1 MGEGTENPWQ
11 TLGSRLV
18 YENRWISLS
27 EHKVV
32 SPGGSPGIYG
42 VVHFKNRAIG
52 VIPLDEAGYTYLVG
66 QYRYPL
72 QLYSW
77 EIPEGGGPL
86 DEDPLEAAKRE
97 LREETG
103 LEADGWEQILTLHL
117 SNSVTDEVGIIY
129 LARGLHPGQP
139 QPEDT
144 EALHVRRVHFDE
156 VYGMVLRGEI
166 TDGLTVA
173 AVLRLKLRL
182 LGQ

>member
-1 MGEGTENPWQ
+1 M
-11 TLGSRLV
+11 
-18 YENRWISLS
+18 
-27 EHKVV
+27 V

-103 LEADGWEQILTLHL
+103 LEGCTPANPNPKTPKPSR
-117 SNSVTDEVGIIY
+117 SNGCTSMRCTAWSSA
-129 LARGLHPGQP
+129 ARSPMGSRW
-139 QPEDT
+139 
-144 EALHVRRVHFDE
+144 RRCC
-156 VYGMVLRGEI
+156 GSS
-166 TDGLTVA
+166 
-173 AVLRLKLRL
+173 
-182 LGQ
+182 